1 MLNELATFPL
11 FLRFDN
17 VKVSIVYNLAD
28 QPIEERCKFIES
40 QLLPIKF
47 ALYDSNMVEFIADIF
62 QENRNHFSD
71 HSKLLDYI
79 RNRFLPICNSF
90 RRYKFKI
97 GFNSAANS
105 GTDITAS
112 ILQMD
117 EIKHCLNVEIRLFDG
132 GQKRLPVEE
141 ISNWLEPFAAGTKNT
156 LQNQK
161 ERLLTIYHIG
171 PFTIQNAREM
181 LEHLAKVYFLRP
193 DFYKTEQRESW

>member
-1 MLNELATFPL
+1 
-11 FLRFDN
+11 
-17 VKVSIVYNLAD
+17 
-28 QPIEERCKFIES
+28 
-40 QLLPIKF
+40 
-47 ALYDSNMVEFIADIF
+47 MVEFIADIF
-62 QENRNHFSD
+62 QEDCNHFSD

-132 GQKRLPVEE
+132 GQKLLPVEE

-193 DFYKTEQRESW
+193 NFYKTEQREIW